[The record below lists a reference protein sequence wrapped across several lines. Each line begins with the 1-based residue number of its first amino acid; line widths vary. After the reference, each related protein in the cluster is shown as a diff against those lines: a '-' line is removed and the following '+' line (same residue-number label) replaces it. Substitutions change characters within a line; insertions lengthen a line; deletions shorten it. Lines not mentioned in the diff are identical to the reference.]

1 VSLQRQSWAVSLF
14 IIIIILL
21 AFLLVVLHGE
31 VQFSLSCLVNVM
43 ANEVFSQEKYIA
55 RVMNWPTEVG
65 DEAEPKTDETVGRRA
80 LQ

>member
-1 VSLQRQSWAVSLF
+1 
-14 IIIIILL
+14 
-21 AFLLVVLHGE
+21 
-31 VQFSLSCLVNVM
+31 M

-80 LQ
+80 FQ